1 MEHLLN
7 GAYNQAS
14 RLHAGKYSLTEMN
27 TSAQSAKKR
36 ARTDVSKSLRT
47 RILKLSKL
55 NGTTERKVRT
65 RDLRLSTLMK
75 LKTLRPRE

>member
-27 TSAQSAKKR
+27 TSALSAKKR
-36 ARTDVSKSLRT
+36 VRIDVSKSLIT
-47 RILKLSKL
+47 RMLKVKIL
-55 NGTTERKVRT
+55 NGITERKART
-65 RDLRLSTLMK
+65 RDGRLSILMK
-75 LKTLRPRE
+75 LKTLRQRE